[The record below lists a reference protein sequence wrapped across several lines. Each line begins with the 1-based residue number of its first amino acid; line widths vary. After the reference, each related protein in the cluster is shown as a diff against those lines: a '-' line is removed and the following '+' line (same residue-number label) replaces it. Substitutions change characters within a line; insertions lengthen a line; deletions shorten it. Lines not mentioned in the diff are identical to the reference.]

1 MRVAL
6 FFDGRNF
13 YSGWRDAGDGQRL
26 DFPRLSDWL
35 LEQASGE
42 RMVGA
47 RYYTASDPSAASSDK
62 LTSFLD
68 MLDEQPG
75 YFVTR
80 LSRRGHAQECESCGE
95 SIRVHQDVEVT
106 TTMVTDIIRL
116 AAGGGFDRA
125 VLISGDGA
133 FVPALEAVRDMGIP
147 VSIASWGGSGV
158 SLRLRRSAYGHI
170 DLVRGLRT
178 FAHDQGRDEA
188 KADALED
195 DLDAFDRALEVF
207 EGELKIAE
215 DRFSGGYVGLGY
227 FVTKWRSPALD
238 SSTEVRRRLLDA
250 LVDDG
255 RIEIYDADD
264 GAQAI
269 RLLPET

>member
-1 MRVAL
+1 
-6 FFDGRNF
+6 
-13 YSGWRDAGDGQRL
+13 
-26 DFPRLSDWL
+26 
-35 LEQASGE
+35 
-42 RMVGA
+42 MVGA
-47 RYYTASDPSAASSDK
+47 RYYTASDQQSASADK

-75 YFVTR
+75 FFVTR
-80 LSRRGHAQECESCGE
+80 IARRGHTQDCEECGHPQ
-95 SIRVHQDVEVT
+95 RVQNDVEVT

-116 AAGGGFDRA
+116 AAKNAFDRA
-125 VLISGDGA
+125 ILISGDGA

-158 SLRLRRSAYGHI
+158 SLRLRRSAFAHI

-188 KADALED
+188 KADALEE

-255 RIEIYDADD
+255 RIEIYDATD

-269 RLLPET
+269 RLLAES